1 MPFNVVSKC
10 SFVFNRNDRMVPS
23 LRLVTVTVYSK
34 AIIISQRI
42 VIGIGVILNTGDH
55 KVFHQALRHL
65 TFLAVTFVHKIA
77 KEAEGQGAKKVH
89 EEILHGI
96 GKPDIEITAVNEICR
111 AVGGNDAG
119 FNNVLDTDAGLDIVW
134 VKGEGVDTG

>member
-42 VIGIGVILNTGDH
+42 SSIEDADKIVIMNAGTIEDVGT
-55 KVFHQALRHL
+55 
-65 TFLAVTFVHKIA
+65 
-77 KEAEGQGAKKVH
+77 H
-89 EEILHGI
+89 EELLARNVGYRTLFETQTR
-96 GKPDIEITAVNEICR
+96 GKD
-111 AVGGNDAG
+111 
-119 FNNVLDTDAGLDIVW
+119 
-134 VKGEGVDTG
+134 